1 MLNFY
6 DFEVTKADWLVVIIN
21 PVEKIEVVIVNDK
34 KKLEKYFY
42 SHEKEIWVG
51 YNNRRYDQYIMK
63 AILLDINSKKVND
76 WIIKQKKPGWQFS
89 SLFNKIKMIN
99 FDTMLRMDTGLK
111 TLEAFMGND
120 IRETE
125 VPFDIDRKLTAEEIN
140 QMIFYCRHDVE
151 QTIEVFLERKAEFDA
166 AMGLVKIFKLPLEY
180 MGKTGAQRVAKILGG
195 RGKKFDDEFEFPIVD
210 TLRLKKYR
218 SVAEWYRNPEN
229 HDYKKKQKVIIAG
242 VEHTLAWGGI
252 HGAIKKYYGEGI
264 YLMADVT
271 AYYPSLQEALESGS
285 KDIVINNDLP
295 ISDDVEIPADTLVK
309 IKPNVSLVLS
319 QGVNFTNNGTVDNEG
334 IIDSTNGTF
343 TNNGDFSNLN
353 GGKVIG
359 EDGRDEYFVK
369 VKDSSHGTVTSDKIR
384 VAFGDKVKLT
394 INPDEG
400 YELDTIKVINLSDDS
415 EVTLTNYMF
424 EMPESDVEV
433 IATFKALPP
442 TPDTYDGILLYV
454 VIGSISLLG
463 LILGLVSLKKRM
475 N

>member
-1 MLNFY
+1 MKKGIKLFGTFLFVICVAMVRVNATNLTSGITITENLGIV
-6 DFEVTKADWLVVIIN
+6 DFEKSYDSTNDIN
-21 PVEKIEVVIVNDK
+21 
-34 KKLEKYFY
+34 
-42 SHEKEIWVG
+42 EI
-51 YNNRRYDQYIMK
+51 K
-63 AILLDINSKKVND
+63 AIITVDETLINGVLN
-76 WIIKQKKPGWQFS
+76 QKPGHAGVGGEASLGLYFFGIDLPIEGS
-89 SLFNKIKMIN
+89 SFYKNFKWYQASDNITSIKSAVDGAVDSDTPSGNRKFWAPGIYVQYFDGTQWKTAPGYGTGTVSIRENLVSLLGGAELKYGENFRFVIYTNFMLMIEWARDDGRGPVNREYVSLSYDVRFPVMAN
-99 FDTMLRMDTGLK
+99 FD
-111 TLEAFMGND
+111 
-120 IRETE
+120 
-125 VPFDIDRKLTAEEIN
+125 
-140 QMIFYCRHDVE
+140 
-151 QTIEVFLERKAEFDA
+151 DA
-166 AMGLVKIFKLPLEY
+166 NG
-180 MGKTGAQRVAKILGG
+180 T
-195 RGKKFDDEFEFPIVD
+195 
-210 TLRLKKYR
+210 
-218 SVAEWYRNPEN
+218 
-229 HDYKKKQKVIIAG
+229 
-242 VEHTLAWGGI
+242 
-252 HGAIKKYYGEGI
+252 
-264 YLMADVT
+264 T

-369 VKDSSHGTVTSDKIR
+369 VKDSSHGTVTSDKVR
-384 VAFGDKVKLT
+384 VAFGDEVKLT

-424 EMPESDVEV
+424 EMPKSDVEV

>member
-1 MLNFY
+1 MSLLNGAELKYGENFRFVIYTNFMLMMEWARDDGRGPVNREYVSLSY
-6 DFEVTKADWLVVIIN
+6 DVRF
-21 PVEKIEVVIVNDK
+21 PV
-34 KKLEKYFY
+34 
-42 SHEKEIWVG
+42 
-51 YNNRRYDQYIMK
+51 M
-63 AILLDINSKKVND
+63 A
-76 WIIKQKKPGWQFS
+76 
-89 SLFNKIKMIN
+89 N
-99 FDTMLRMDTGLK
+99 FD
-111 TLEAFMGND
+111 
-120 IRETE
+120 
-125 VPFDIDRKLTAEEIN
+125 
-140 QMIFYCRHDVE
+140 
-151 QTIEVFLERKAEFDA
+151 DA
-166 AMGLVKIFKLPLEY
+166 NG
-180 MGKTGAQRVAKILGG
+180 T
-195 RGKKFDDEFEFPIVD
+195 
-210 TLRLKKYR
+210 
-218 SVAEWYRNPEN
+218 
-229 HDYKKKQKVIIAG
+229 
-242 VEHTLAWGGI
+242 
-252 HGAIKKYYGEGI
+252 
-264 YLMADVT
+264 T

-295 ISDDVEIPADTLVK
+295 ISDDIEIPADTLVK